1 MGSNRDGLGGSAT
14 YFALAAHL
22 FAPVRVIATVGPDC
36 ATTFRAAMPAGRVD
50 LRGVIDSRE
59 PTYRWTAVHDYTTGT
74 TSFETSDQGAYRQF
88 APVLLADQRST
99 PIVFLG
105 SMQPRYQLR
114 VLDQLDHPWLIA
126 GDTMRLYIRE
136 QRRALE
142 PVLERLDYLFL
153 NGAEAMALA
162 DTATVDAAA
171 DWVRHRYQLRG
182 LVIKQGP
189 LGATL
194 YRAGETIHLPAL
206 PVDPPM
212 DPTGAGDA
220 VAAGFLGHLAQVQ
233 RENPETTRQALAYA
247 MVMASFTIQHFSVA
261 GLRGLT
267 HAAVELRMATLAA
280 MEVEA
285 TG

>member
-14 YFALAAHL
+14 YFTLAAHL
-22 FAPVRVIATVGPDC
+22 FAPVRVIATVGPDF
-36 ATTFRAAMPAGRVD
+36 ARTFRAAMPADGVD
-50 LRGVIDSRE
+50 LRGLIDSTAS
-59 PTYRWTAVHDYTTGT
+59 TYRWTATHDYTTGT

-88 APVLLADQRST
+88 EPVLLADQRAT

-114 VLDQLDHPWLIA
+114 VLDQVDHPWLVA

-142 PVLERLDYLFL
+142 PVLERLDYLLL

-162 DTATVDAAA
+162 ETSTVEAAA
-171 DWVRHRYQLRG
+171 DWVRDRFRLRG

-194 YRAGETIHLPAL
+194 YRASETIHLPAL

-233 RENPETTRQALAYA
+233 REDSETVRQALAYA

-267 HAAVELRMATLAA
+267 RAAVEARLATLRA
-280 MEVEA
+280 MEAEPA
-285 TG
+285 G